1 MYMIFVY
8 WGLLIASYI
17 IATGFKNKEKYA
29 SLADKGMMIAIY
41 ILVFF
46 MGLRMGINEKVIEG
60 LGTIGVKSLIITVAT
75 IIGSII
81 AVFVARKLMNIDRY
95 GNLRRNDNV
104 SASCGIETIS
114 NESSSIGNDS
124 SSVQVYSGALESDEN
139 TVDYKGTLIIISLV
153 ALGIILGKFVI
164 LDHMPDT
171 LTWLSD
177 LLGNMLTI
185 FLCILIVIIG
195 FVLGFSGTVIA
206 NIKRA
211 GLRILV
217 IPLAIIVGSFVIGA
231 GSAVVMGFSIRESLA
246 IVCGFGWY
254 SYGPVVISAAGSQYA
269 VTSAVSFMH
278 NVMRE
283 TAGIIFIPIVAKKLG
298 YIESLALPGIGTMD
312 VCMPMVEKSC
322 RADTVAYGFISGF
335 TICIVTSVMEPLL
348 MSI

>member
-254 SYGPVVISAAGSQYA
+254 SYGPVVISAA
-269 VTSAVSFMH
+269 
-278 NVMRE
+278 
-283 TAGIIFIPIVAKKLG
+283 
-298 YIESLALPGIGTMD
+298 
-312 VCMPMVEKSC
+312 
-322 RADTVAYGFISGF
+322 
-335 TICIVTSVMEPLL
+335 
-348 MSI
+348 